1 MKPSTTTPQNTKL
14 PLRFKTGKEI
24 YHEKTQKAYGAP
36 ARAHTAFRLRGLR
49 QRKQHNRQRQN
60 HLGTLPEII
69 DRLYDTVD
77 VDDEQR
83 DFLKNSVGT
92 VEIPKDQSAYYFG
105 VENLDFEEAVA
116 SEPFINAIA
125 FSVCLMRVKDGTDID
140 ELKAEIR
147 RSANPDKWIC
157 VDVNPNDVRVESVG
171 DLVLLIMA
179 DDSEKYSEAST
190 PSPSKK
196 QNLTKT
202 PKIAMMNINAA

>member
-1 MKPSTTTPQNTKL
+1 MRKPKKLTALLLALTLLFACVACGSGNSTTDSG
-14 PLRFKTGKEI
+14 KTI
-24 YHEKTQKAYGAP
+24 S
-36 ARAHTAFRLRGLR
+36 
-49 QRKQHNRQRQN
+49 
-60 HLGTLPEII
+60 GTLPEII

-105 VENLDFEEAVA
+105 VENLDFEEAAA

-147 RSANPDKWIC
+147 RSANPAKWIC

-179 DDSEKYSEAST
+179 DDSEKYSEAFYA
-190 PSPSKK
+190 
-196 QNLTKT
+196 L
-202 PKIAMMNINAA
+202 AE

>member
-1 MKPSTTTPQNTKL
+1 MRKPKKLTALLLALTLLFACAACGSGNSTTDSG
-14 PLRFKTGKEI
+14 KTI
-24 YHEKTQKAYGAP
+24 S
-36 ARAHTAFRLRGLR
+36 
-49 QRKQHNRQRQN
+49 
-60 HLGTLPEII
+60 GTLPEII

-140 ELKAEIR
+140 ELKR
-147 RSANPDKWIC
+147 RSAAARTPTSGSAWMSTRTTCAWKA
-157 VDVNPNDVRVESVG
+157 SVTSSCSSWRT
-171 DLVLLIMA
+171 IPKNTA
-179 DDSEKYSEAST
+179 KHST

>member
-1 MKPSTTTPQNTKL
+1 MLALTLLFACAACGSGNSTTDSG
-14 PLRFKTGKEI
+14 KTI
-24 YHEKTQKAYGAP
+24 S
-36 ARAHTAFRLRGLR
+36 
-49 QRKQHNRQRQN
+49 
-60 HLGTLPEII
+60 GTLPEII

-116 SEPFINAIA
+116 SEPLINAVA

-147 RSANPDKWIC
+147 RSANPAKWIC
-157 VDVNPNDVRVESVG
+157 VDVNPNDVRVATLSCSSWRT
-171 DLVLLIMA
+171 IPKNTA
-179 DDSEKYSEAST
+179 KHST

>member
-1 MKPSTTTPQNTKL
+1 MRKPKKLTALLLALTLLFACAACGSGNSTTDSG
-14 PLRFKTGKEI
+14 KTI
-24 YHEKTQKAYGAP
+24 S
-36 ARAHTAFRLRGLR
+36 
-49 QRKQHNRQRQN
+49 
-60 HLGTLPEII
+60 GTLPEII
-69 DRLYDTVD
+69 
-77 VDDEQR
+77 
-83 DFLKNSVGT
+83 NSVGT

-147 RSANPDKWIC
+147 RSANPAKWIC

-179 DDSEKYSEAST
+179 DDSEKYSEAFYA
-190 PSPSKK
+190 
-196 QNLTKT
+196 L
-202 PKIAMMNINAA
+202 AE

>member
-1 MKPSTTTPQNTKL
+1 MRKPKQLTALLLALTLLFACAACGSGNSTTDSG
-14 PLRFKTGKEI
+14 KTI
-24 YHEKTQKAYGAP
+24 S
-36 ARAHTAFRLRGLR
+36 
-49 QRKQHNRQRQN
+49 
-60 HLGTLPEII
+60 GTLPEII

-147 RSANPDKWIC
+147 RSANPAKWIC
-157 VDVNPNDVRVESVG
+157 VQADDLDAAVSG
-171 DLVLLIMA
+171 DLVLFVMIGSQFDLPAADLIGA
-179 DDSEKYSEAST
+179 FKTLCGGTLDKEL
-190 PSPSKK
+190 SK
-196 QNLTKT
+196 
-202 PKIAMMNINAA
+202 

>member
-1 MKPSTTTPQNTKL
+1 MRKPKKLTALLLALTLLFACAACGSGNSTTDSG
-14 PLRFKTGKEI
+14 KTI
-24 YHEKTQKAYGAP
+24 S
-36 ARAHTAFRLRGLR
+36 
-49 QRKQHNRQRQN
+49 
-60 HLGTLPEII
+60 GTLPEII

-105 VENLDFEEAVA
+105 
-116 SEPFINAIA
+116 EPFINAIA

-147 RSANPDKWIC
+147 RSANPAKWIC

-179 DDSEKYSEAST
+179 DDSEKYSEAFYA
-190 PSPSKK
+190 
-196 QNLTKT
+196 L
-202 PKIAMMNINAA
+202 AE

>member
-1 MKPSTTTPQNTKL
+1 MRKTKKLTALLLALTLLFACAACGSGNSTADSG
-14 PLRFKTGKEI
+14 KTI
-24 YHEKTQKAYGAP
+24 S
-36 ARAHTAFRLRGLR
+36 
-49 QRKQHNRQRQN
+49 
-60 HLGTLPEII
+60 GTLPEII

-105 VENLDFEEAVA
+105 VENLDFE
-116 SEPFINAIA
+116 A

-147 RSANPDKWIC
+147 RSANPAKWIC

-171 DLVLLIMA
+171 DLILLIMA
-179 DDSEKYSEAST
+179 DDSEKYSEAFYA
-190 PSPSKK
+190 
-196 QNLTKT
+196 L
-202 PKIAMMNINAA
+202 AE

>member
-1 MKPSTTTPQNTKL
+1 MRKPKKLTALLLALTLLFACAACGSGNSTTDSG
-14 PLRFKTGKEI
+14 KTI
-24 YHEKTQKAYGAP
+24 S
-36 ARAHTAFRLRGLR
+36 
-49 QRKQHNRQRQN
+49 
-60 HLGTLPEII
+60 GTLPEII

-116 SEPFINAIA
+116 SEPLINAIA

-147 RSANPDKWIC
+147 RSANPAKWQHA
-157 VDVNPNDVRVESVG
+157 EGVG
-171 DLVLLIMA
+171 RKEDHLLGRQGLRWGRILG
-179 DDSEKYSEAST
+179 
-190 PSPSKK
+190 PSCWSARCWPRRGIGRERR
-196 QNLTKT
+196 
-202 PKIAMMNINAA
+202 P

>member
-1 MKPSTTTPQNTKL
+1 MRKPKKLTALLLALTLLFVCAACGSGNSTTDSG
-14 PLRFKTGKEI
+14 KTI
-24 YHEKTQKAYGAP
+24 S
-36 ARAHTAFRLRGLR
+36 
-49 QRKQHNRQRQN
+49 
-60 HLGTLPEII
+60 GTLPEII

-147 RSANPDKWIC
+147 RSANPANWMSTRTTCAWKASATLSCSSWRTIPK
-157 VDVNPNDVRVESVG
+157 NT
-171 DLVLLIMA
+171 A
-179 DDSEKYSEAST
+179 KHST
-190 PSPSKK
+190 PSPSKS
-196 QNLTKT
+196 KT
-202 PKIAMMNINAA
+202 

>member
-1 MKPSTTTPQNTKL
+1 MRKPKKLTALLLALTLLFACAACGSGNSTTDSG
-14 PLRFKTGKEI
+14 KTI
-24 YHEKTQKAYGAP
+24 S
-36 ARAHTAFRLRGLR
+36 
-49 QRKQHNRQRQN
+49 
-60 HLGTLPEII
+60 GTLPEII

-125 FSVCLMRVKDGTDID
+125 FSVCLMRVRTIPKNTA
-140 ELKAEIR
+140 KH
-147 RSANPDKWIC
+147 
-157 VDVNPNDVRVESVG
+157 
-171 DLVLLIMA
+171 
-179 DDSEKYSEAST
+179 ST

-202 PKIAMMNINAA
+202 PKTAMMNINAA

>member
-1 MKPSTTTPQNTKL
+1 MRKPKKLTALLLALTLLFACAACGSGNSTTDSG
-14 PLRFKTGKEI
+14 KTI
-24 YHEKTQKAYGAP
+24 S
-36 ARAHTAFRLRGLR
+36 
-49 QRKQHNRQRQN
+49 
-60 HLGTLPEII
+60 GTLPEII

-147 RSANPDKWIC
+147 RSANP
-157 VDVNPNDVRVESVG
+157 NDVRVESVG

-179 DDSEKYSEAST
+179 DDSEKYSEAFYA
-190 PSPSKK
+190 
-196 QNLTKT
+196 L
-202 PKIAMMNINAA
+202 AE

>member
-1 MKPSTTTPQNTKL
+1 MRKPKKLTALLLALTLLFACAACGSGNGTTDSG
-14 PLRFKTGKEI
+14 KTI
-24 YHEKTQKAYGAP
+24 S
-36 ARAHTAFRLRGLR
+36 
-49 QRKQHNRQRQN
+49 
-60 HLGTLPEII
+60 GTLPEII

-147 RSANPDKWIC
+147 RSANAWKASATLSCSSWRTIPK
-157 VDVNPNDVRVESVG
+157 NT
-171 DLVLLIMA
+171 A
-179 DDSEKYSEAST
+179 KHST